1 MKLLVSLLETDL
13 KLSLIKNTFIKL
25 IVNLI
30 PYYCIFELI
39 KYTNYNKH
47 TSFIFKRNCRPK
59 NSAALRQSNIR
70 LVKISK

>member
-30 PYYCIFELI
+30 PYY
-39 KYTNYNKH
+39 
-47 TSFIFKRNCRPK
+47 
-59 NSAALRQSNIR
+59 
-70 LVKISK
+70 

>member
-47 TSFIFKRNCRPK
+47 TSFIFKRN
-59 NSAALRQSNIR
+59 
-70 LVKISK
+70 